1 MNDGLMETAL
11 PRRHRELH
19 AVLPLGVALLVAV
32 VVAGWLLLHDGA
44 SAPAPKPVGPVLVA
58 QARLTQFAAAA
69 GHPVY
74 WAGPAGAMS
83 YELTQTPSGRV
94 YVRYLP
100 AHTAAGDPRANF
112 LTVGTYPSDHAYADL
127 ERAAKGD
134 DVVSARLGNGAL
146 MVVGSKTPTNVYLAY
161 PNLPYQIEVF
171 DPSGETAR
179 ELALAGK
186 IEPIR

>member
-1 MNDGLMETAL
+1 METAL

-19 AVLPLGVALLVAV
+19 AVLPLGAAVLVAAV
-32 VVAGWLLLHDGA
+32 VGGWLLLRYEA
-44 SAPAPKPVGPVLVA
+44 PAPAPKPVGPVLVG
-58 QARLTQFAAAA
+58 QARLTQFAASI

-100 AHTAAGDPRANF
+100 THTAAGDPRANF
-112 LTVGTYPSDHAYADL
+112 LTVGTYPSDHAYTDL
-127 ERAAKGD
+127 ERAAKGN
-134 DVVSARLGNGAL
+134 DVVSARLDDGAL

-161 PNLPYQIEVF
+161 RNLPYQIEVF
-171 DPSGETAR
+171 DPSGTTAR
-179 ELALAGK
+179 ELALTGK

>member
-1 MNDGLMETAL
+1 METAL
-11 PRRHRELH
+11 PRRHPSLH
-19 AVLPLGVALLVAV
+19 ALLPLLAAVLVAAV
-32 VVAGWLLLHDGA
+32 IVGWLLLLRHDG

-74 WAGPAGAMS
+74 WVGREHGMS
-83 YELTQTPSGRV
+83 YELTRTPSGRV

-100 AHTAAGDPRANF
+100 AHTAAGDARSDF

-127 ERAAKGD
+127 ERAAKAD
-134 DVVSARLGNGAL
+134 DVLAARLDSGAL
-146 MVVGSKTPTNVYLAY
+146 MVVANKAPTNVYLAY
-161 PNLPYQIEVF
+161 RNLPYQIEVF
-171 DPSGETAR
+171 DPSGDTAR
-179 ELALAGK
+179 ELALTGE